1 MWHTLP
7 AIENDGRDNGRERI
21 TVAPPSSSIR
31 ALAPTAS
38 LRENIELSLS
48 AAIVSGELAPGSL
61 VSVPVLARQF
71 EVSATP
77 VREAMLNLEKLGFVK
92 PVRNKGFRVTEVSH
106 DDLRE
111 LVQIRR
117 WLEAPAMI
125 DVAQAL
131 HGKSVE
137 HYRDLAFSISAAA
150 ERSEFYEYLRAD
162 TDFHLALLETTG
174 NRRLVNLVGE
184 LRRQTRLVGLVALR
198 DSVELQRSAHEHHEL
213 IDLLVQGRG
222 AQAQALMHDHVGHVV
237 GWWSG
242 RSESASESAAPDRP
256 NSPALASTVT

>member
-7 AIENDGRDNGRERI
+7 AIDCQGRTGGREWIPVEPR
-21 TVAPPSSSIR
+21 SSSIR
-31 ALAPTAS
+31 AVRPSAS

-61 VSVPVLARQF
+61 VSVPTLARQF

-92 PVRNKGFRVTEVSH
+92 PVRNKGFRVTEVSR

-117 WLEAPAMI
+117 WLEAPAM
-125 DVAQAL
+125 VEAA
-131 HGKSVE
+131 SVMDAE
-137 HYRDLAFSISAAA
+137 SAERFRDLAFSISSAA
-150 ERSEFYEYLRAD
+150 ERSDFYEYLSAD
-162 TDFHLALLETTG
+162 ADFHLALLELTG
-174 NRRLVNLVGE
+174 NRRLVDLVGE

-198 DSVELQRSAHEHHEL
+198 DTVELQRSAHEHHEL

-222 AQAQALMHDHVGHVV
+222 AEAQKLMHEHIGHVM
-237 GWWSG
+237 GWWAG
-242 RSESASESAAPDRP
+242 VPEATAAVPPARASEPELAASQR
-256 NSPALASTVT
+256 